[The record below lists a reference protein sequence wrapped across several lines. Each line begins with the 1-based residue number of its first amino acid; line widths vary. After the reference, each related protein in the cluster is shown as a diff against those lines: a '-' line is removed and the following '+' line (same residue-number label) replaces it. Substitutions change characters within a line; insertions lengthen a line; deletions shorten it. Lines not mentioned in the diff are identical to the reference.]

1 MTAVLEGRTVS
12 KWYGQVIAVNNVTFS
27 IGEGVIGLLGPNGAG
42 KSTLMKLLTGQLRP
56 SQGEVTMFGERI
68 WNNYALFHRIGFCPE
83 QDSFYERMSGA
94 EFLAALLQ
102 MHGYE
107 DGEVAKRV
115 DAALET
121 VKLTSAR
128 DKKIAAYSK
137 GMRQRIKM
145 AQAIAHDPQL
155 LILDEPL
162 AGMDP
167 VGRHEIIQMVRQWGR
182 EGKCVIVSSHIL
194 HEIEAMTSTILLMHN
209 GQVLAEGDVHQIR
222 DLIDKHPHS
231 IYIRCSAPRKLAEAF
246 VGFPD
251 VESVRFHP
259 EGDGMTV
266 ESRKPDDFYGRLPE
280 LMLDHEIELEEITS
294 PDDNLQAVFH
304 YLVK

>member
-1 MTAVLEGRTVS
+1 MSVILQAKELS
-12 KWYGQVIAVNNVTFS
+12 KWYGQVIAVNKVSFS
-27 IGEGVIGLLGPNGAG
+27 VGPGVIGLLGPNGAG
-42 KSTLMKLLTGQLRP
+42 KSTLMKLITGQLRP
-56 SQGEVTMFGERI
+56 SQGEITLFGGRV
-68 WNNYALFHRIGFCPE
+68 WNNYPLFHRIGFCPE
-83 QDSFYERMSGA
+83 QDSFYERMTGA
-94 EFLAALLQ
+94 QFLAALLR

-107 DGEVAKRV
+107 ETEVQRRV
-115 DAALET
+115 DAVLET
-121 VKLTSAR
+121 VGLTTAR

-145 AQAIAHDPQL
+145 AQAMAHDPEI

-167 VGRHEIIQMVRQWGR
+167 VARHETIRMVREWGKA
-182 EGKCVIVSSHIL
+182 GKCVVVSSHIL
-194 HEIEAMTSTILLMHN
+194 HEVEAMTQNILLMHN
-209 GQVLAEGDVHQIR
+209 GQILAEGDVHQIR
-222 DLIDKHPHS
+222 GLIDKHPHNV
-231 IYIRCSAPRKLAEAF
+231 YLRCSEPRRLAALL

-259 EGDGMTV
+259 DGRVLTI
-266 ESRKPDDFYGRLPE
+266 ESRKPDEFYERLPD
-280 LMLDHEIELEEITS
+280 LLLSHEIELEEITS

>member
-1 MTAVLEGRTVS
+1 VTAVLEGRTVS

-56 SQGEVTMFGERI
+56 SQGEVSMFGERI
-68 WNNYALFHRIGFCPE
+68 WNNYELFHRIGFCPE

-102 MHGYE
+102 MHGFADE
-107 DGEVAKRV
+107 EVAKRV

-167 VGRHEIIQMVRQWGR
+167 VGRHEIIQMVRQWGW

-251 VESVRFHP
+251 VESVKFHP
-259 EGDGMTV
+259 EGDGLTV